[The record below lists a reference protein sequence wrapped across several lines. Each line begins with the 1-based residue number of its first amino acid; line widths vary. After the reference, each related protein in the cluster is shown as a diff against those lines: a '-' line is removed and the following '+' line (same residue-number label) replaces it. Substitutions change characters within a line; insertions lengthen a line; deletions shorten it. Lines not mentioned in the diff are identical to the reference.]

1 MSNAAKAQVDAETPW
16 GEPEGYDGTE
26 GRGES
31 TKARDGTSLDD
42 ILERRAPAPV
52 QQKDVDAALSTRKPD
67 AAKSQFPI
75 GADGSDSEWDCV
87 PQGFVPGG
95 FGYQTYH
102 MGGGQDSAYEYFGKV
117 SFLKI
122 EKFFT

>member
-1 MSNAAKAQVDAETPW
+1 
-16 GEPEGYDGTE
+16 
-26 GRGES
+26 
-31 TKARDGTSLDD
+31 
-42 ILERRAPAPV
+42 
-52 QQKDVDAALSTRKPD
+52 
-67 AAKSQFPI
+67 
-75 GADGSDSEWDCV
+75 V